1 MVAILT
7 ATLMLAVQTQS
18 AAQPIKPP
26 TSPAAPIQV
35 KGKFATDLDR
45 QVLEALL
52 LAVEADND
60 YPPPASADKKVI
72 VLHRRTPK
80 LIEPVIDTFRLNYD
94 TGGRV
99 LPKDAWDDLVRRN
112 TVRLDKH
119 SREVSY
125 EGLSFN
131 PSIQV
136 GNAFPGPEPPF
147 LGKTFDEVFPQARGW
162 VEAWVPGYSKDQK
175 TAVVRANVGPTDKVA
190 TLTAI
195 LKLQEGKW
203 AVVWHRYSVYN

>member
-1 MVAILT
+1 MISIFAAT
-7 ATLMLAVQTQS
+7 AFMFVLQGQAGQTSAPATNPSIVQ
-18 AAQPIKPP
+18 
-26 TSPAAPIQV
+26 

-52 LAVEADND
+52 LTVSADKY
-60 YPPPASADKKVI
+60 YPPPASTDKTQI

-80 LIEPVIDTFRLNYD
+80 MIEPVINTVRVSYD
-94 TGGRV
+94 TGGLV

-112 TVRLDKH
+112 AVRLDPR
-119 SREVSY
+119 SREVHY
-125 EGLSFN
+125 EGLNFT

-147 LGKTFDEVFPQARGW
+147 LGKTFEEVFPQARGW
-162 VEAWVPGYSKDQK
+162 VEAWVPGYSKDGK
-175 TAVVRANVGPTDKVA
+175 TAVVKANVGPTDKVA
-190 TLTAI
+190 VLTAI
-195 LKLQEGKW
+195 LKLQQGKW